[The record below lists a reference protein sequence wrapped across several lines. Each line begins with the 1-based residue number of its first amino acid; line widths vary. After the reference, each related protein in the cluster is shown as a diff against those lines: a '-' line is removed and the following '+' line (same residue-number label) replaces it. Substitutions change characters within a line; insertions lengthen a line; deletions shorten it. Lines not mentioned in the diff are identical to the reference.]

1 MSKQPQI
8 PRSPMIARSCPS
20 LSSGHDCGGRGRNRF
35 MRWFSVAVILF
46 TNGHALYAQ
55 GAADAL
61 FIDEKAN
68 LTIGTTTFIYHSG
81 NVGIGTTA
89 PQSSLSVAGGVAVG
103 NS

>member
-1 MSKQPQI
+1 MSKQPLI
-8 PRSPMIARSCPS
+8 LGRPMIAGSCPS
-20 LSSGHDCGGRGRNRF
+20 SSSAHDRSGLGRNRILK
-35 MRWFSVAVILF
+35 WFSVAAVLF
-46 TNGHALYAQ
+46 TSGHALYAQ

-61 FIDEKAN
+61 FIDEKGN
-68 LTIGTTTFIYHSG
+68 FTIGTTTFIYHSG